1 MSLPKP
7 VRPEYSTTIPST
19 GKKIKYQP
27 FTVKQ
32 EKVLV
37 LAAESQDQEEIVNA
51 IINVLSSCISSPS
64 DIKVENLA
72 LFDIEYLFLKARAKS
87 IGEKIEVSVTDPDD
101 ETFET
106 VHSIYVDKIGV
117 EKNDEHTDLINISDG
132 WSIKMRYPD
141 ISFFA
146 EGIKLNNIK
155 DSIETFCKCI
165 ESIIIDDEVHN
176 SADMSAGELVEWVED
191 LTTEQFKKISSFFE
205 TMPKLSHTVTIRN
218 TNTNK
223 DFKITLEGLA
233 DFF

>member
-1 MSLPKP
+1 MLPKP

-19 GKKIKYQP
+19 GKKVKYQP
-27 FTVKQ
+27 FSVKQ
-32 EKVLV
+32 EKILI

-51 IINVLSSCISSPS
+51 IVNVLSSCITSPN
-64 DIKVENLA
+64 DLKIENLA

-87 IGEKIEVSVTDPDD
+87 IGEKVEVNVTDPND
-101 ETFET
+101 ETFQT

-117 EKNDEHTDLINISDG
+117 EKNDEHTDLIQISEG
-132 WSIKMRYPD
+132 FSVKMRYPD

-155 DSIETFCKCI
+155 DSIETFCRCI
-165 ESIIIDDEVHN
+165 ESIIIEDEVHN
-176 SADMSAGELVEWVED
+176 SADMSGNELVEWVED

-223 DFKITLEGLA
+223 DFKVTLEGLA

>member
-51 IINVLSSCISSPS
+51 IVNVLSSCISSPS

>member
-1 MSLPKP
+1 MLPKP

-19 GKKIKYQP
+19 GKKVKYQP
-27 FTVKQ
+27 FSVKQ
-32 EKVLV
+32 EKILI

-51 IINVLSSCISSPS
+51 IVNVLSSCITSPNDLKIES
-64 DIKVENLA
+64 LA

-87 IGEKIEVSVTDPDD
+87 IGEKVEVNVTDPND
-101 ETFET
+101 ETFQT

-117 EKNDEHTDLINISDG
+117 EKNDEHTDLIQISEG
-132 WSIKMRYPD
+132 FSVKMRYPD

-155 DSIETFCKCI
+155 DSIETFCRCI
-165 ESIIIDDEVHN
+165 ESIIIEDEVHN
-176 SADMSAGELVEWVED
+176 SADMSGNELVEWVED

-205 TMPKLSHTVTIRN
+205 TMPKLSHSVTIRN

-223 DFKITLEGLA
+223 DFKVTLEGLA

>member
-1 MSLPKP
+1 MLPKP

-19 GKKIKYQP
+19 GKKVKYQP
-27 FTVKQ
+27 FSVKQ
-32 EKVLV
+32 EKILI

-51 IINVLSSCISSPS
+51 IVNVLSSCITSPS
-64 DIKVENLA
+64 DLKIESLA

-87 IGEKIEVSVTDPDD
+87 IGEKVEVNVTDPND
-101 ETFET
+101 ETFQT

-117 EKNDEHTDLINISDG
+117 EKNDEHTDLIQISEG
-132 WSIKMRYPD
+132 FSVKMRYPD

-155 DSIETFCKCI
+155 DSIETFCRCI
-165 ESIIIDDEVHN
+165 ESIIIEDEVHN
-176 SADMSAGELVEWVED
+176 SADMSGNELVEWVED

-223 DFKITLEGLA
+223 DFKVTLEGLA

>member
-1 MSLPKP
+1 MLPKP

-19 GKKIKYQP
+19 GKKVKYQP
-27 FTVKQ
+27 FSVKQ
-32 EKVLV
+32 EKILI

-51 IINVLSSCISSPS
+51 IVNVLSSCITSPS
-64 DIKVENLA
+64 DLKIENLA

-87 IGEKIEVSVTDPDD
+87 IGEKVEVNVTDPND
-101 ETFET
+101 ETFQT

-117 EKNDEHTDLINISDG
+117 EKNDEHTDLIQISEG
-132 WSIKMRYPD
+132 FSVKMRYPD

-155 DSIETFCKCI
+155 DSIETFCRCI
-165 ESIIIDDEVHN
+165 ESIIIEDEVHN
-176 SADMSAGELVEWVED
+176 SADMSGNELVEWVED

-205 TMPKLSHTVTIRN
+205 TMPKLSHSVTIRN

-223 DFKITLEGLA
+223 DFKVTLEGLA